1 MPSTLSN
8 PLTTLR
14 DELSLIQTLI
24 ELMKQEQGFL
34 VAADTDG
41 LTAITALKNGL
52 VGQLA
57 ELSQQRHAQ
66 LGAAGFAAE
75 DAGMAAWLDAQ
86 QHPDAHSLWQDLLAA
101 TREAKELNR
110 INGMLI
116 TKHLNHNQ
124 TLINAMRT
132 PAASAETSV
141 YGPSGQTATGG
152 PSRRFVVG

>member
-1 MPSTLSN
+1 MAS

-24 ELMKQEQGFL
+24 ELMKQEQRLL
-34 VAADTDG
+34 VEADTDG
-41 LTAITALKNGL
+41 LTAITPQKNQL

-57 ELSQQRHAQ
+57 ALSQQRHGN
-66 LGAAGFAAE
+66 LVEAGFAGE
-75 DAGMAAWLDAQ
+75 DASMPAWLEAQ
-86 QHPDAHSLWQDLLAA
+86 QDAGAASLWQDLLAA

-110 INGMLI
+110 VNGMLI

-124 TLINAMRT
+124 QLINAMRT
-132 PAASAETSV
+132 PAGGNEATV
-141 YGPSGQTATGG
+141 YGPGGQTSTGG